1 MGRADGELKTAA
13 WAAPICGVDAE
24 AIAGLARRL
33 AGKRTL
39 VVASHSLQR
48 AEHGE
53 QPIWIAAVLAAML
66 GQIGLPGGGYYYSL
80 GAPAPTGQRD
90 HAEPTPGLPH
100 GPYRVTDV
108 QPHPRT
114 AH

>member
-24 AIAGLARRL
+24 GIADLARRI

-80 GAPAPTGQRD
+80 GALAHTGKRNNAVPT
-90 HAEPTPGLPH
+90 AVLPQ
-100 GPYRVTDV
+100 GRNG
-108 QPHPRT
+108 
-114 AH
+114 